1 MATPYIDIDLK
12 ARDRLAKYKRWVKES
27 YQDFEPNC
35 ERYHWMKSFIFRTNL
50 TTEDQNDLGK
60 IGKPALQFNV
70 LESLISRNRG
80 EFAKQEPSFVTQTK
94 PDVAPVP
101 PQTVETVEGH
111 LMSMLQETKSSLVE
125 FNTFTDQVA
134 GGFSVLELYTEY
146 ENDYTFN
153 QRIGLRKAYEPTM
166 CGFDPTAR
174 LPHKGDGK
182 YAWQVFPMSEED
194 LKEKYPD
201 IDLDGITTGALND
214 FCWSYK
220 SKEQK
225 IIMICDLYVKTTKRK
240 QLLELST
247 GKAVFKKDYLQAIED
262 YKNAVAKG
270 EELRAAPSV
279 VNKRWV
285 NVATIERCRFIQNQ
299 ILEEDESIFT
309 GLPLIFVDG
318 NSQYLRDSSNSDL
331 KQYTRPWFYQAIDAQ
346 KLMNVAG
353 QSLCNGL
360 ENMVQHKM
368 KVAIEGIPSQ
378 YLENYTNIQK
388 PSNYIYKAYKDDGVT
403 PIPPPQ
409 EVQMMPLPPEV
420 ASTFMQMPQMIQGI
434 VGSFEASLGLNQDDL
449 SGIAMMESITQT
461 NSATMPYIVNFM
473 AAWNQVAQLTIDIM
487 PIVYSNKRSLA
498 VVDKKGKR
506 TYANINGHQ
515 GSNIHLNYP
524 PGALGVV
531 VEAGM
536 NFEVQKQKTVKFMGI
551 LAQAFPAFAQLINEK
566 GLPILLDNI
575 DCRGVEQL
583 KQAAEQQMQE
593 MAQQKQSSQGTPNP
607 MMMKAQADIQRNQIT
622 AQKNQSD
629 AQIASTKNQN
639 EFALGQ
645 EKVKNEKIDIILKHK
660 SDQQDKQI
668 DLAKLAIERE
678 DNHHNVILKAHEV
691 KNKKVDTALK
701 GHDMANEHAHQMLDR
716 IQQMTQPQEETGK
729 DVEE

>member
-1 MATPYIDIDLK
+1 MAAAYLDIDLK
-12 ARDRLAKYKRWVKES
+12 AKERLEKYKRCVKES
-27 YQDFEPNC
+27 YQDFEENVD
-35 ERYHWMKSFIFRTNL
+35 RYHKMKSFIFRTNI
-50 TTEDQNDLGK
+50 TTEEENDLGK
-60 IGKPALQFNV
+60 IGKPALEFNV

-80 EFAKQEPSFVTQTK
+80 EFSKQEPSFVTQSK
-94 PDVAPVP
+94 PDVAPVNP
-101 PQTVETVEGH
+101 AVINVVEGH
-111 LMSMLQETKSSLVE
+111 LMSILHETKSSLVE
-125 FNTFTDQVA
+125 FNTFTDQVS

-182 YAWQVFPMSEED
+182 YAWQIFPMSEED
-194 LKEKYPD
+194 LKDKYPD
-201 IDLDGITTGALND
+201 IDLNGITTGALGD

-225 IIMICDLYVKTTKRK
+225 IIMVCDYYVKVTKRK
-240 QLLELST
+240 KLLELST
-247 GKAVFKKDYLQAIED
+247 GKAVFKKEYLQAIED
-262 YKNAVAKG
+262 YKNAVARG
-270 EELRAAPSV
+270 EELRAAPTV
-279 VNKRWV
+279 INKRWV
-285 NVATIERCRFIQNQ
+285 NVVTIERCRFIQNQ
-299 ILEEDESIFT
+299 ILEEDETVFT
-309 GLPLIFVDG
+309 ILPLIFVDG
-318 NSQYLRDSSNSDL
+318 NSQYLRNSSKEDL
-331 KQYTRPWFYQAIDAQ
+331 KQFSRPWFYQATGAQ
-346 KLMNVAG
+346 RLMNVAG
-353 QSLCNGL
+353 QSLANGL
-360 ENMVQHKM
+360 ENMLQQKM
-368 KVAIEGIPSQ
+368 KVALEGIPSQ

-403 PIPPPQ
+403 PLPAPQ
-409 EVQMMPLPPEV
+409 EVQMIPLPPEV
-420 ASTFMQMPQMIQGI
+420 LSTFMQMPQMIQGI

-449 SGIAMMESITQT
+449 SGIAMMEAITQT

-473 AAWNQVAQLTIDIM
+473 AAWNQVAQGIIDIM
-487 PIVYSNKRSLA
+487 PIVYSNKRAIA
-498 VVDKKGKR
+498 VVDKKGKK

-515 GSNIHLNYP
+515 GSHIHINYP

-531 VEAGM
+531 VEAGT
-536 NFEVQKQKTVKFMGI
+536 NFEVQKQRTVKLMGI

-607 MMMKAQADIQRNQIT
+607 LVIRAQADIQRNQIA
-622 AQKNQSD
+622 AQ
-629 AQIASTKNQN
+629 KNQN
-639 EFALGQ
+639 EFALGK
-645 EKVKNEKIDIILKHK
+645 EKVKNEQLDIILKNK

-691 KNKKVDTALK
+691 KVKKVDTALK

-716 IQQMTQPQEETGK
+716 IQQMTQPQEEQG
-729 DVEE
+729 DSEE